1 MENYGAKPEKRS
13 FLKGLVAGF
22 IIPLA
27 ILSLLVVFNVGNLGS
42 LAQTLIVMSRQS
54 LTSLSFA
61 ETTEG
66 AMAGIVSALDDP
78 YSYYLNEEE
87 FTSMMEE
94 VSGSYKGIG
103 VYIGEDENSPYV
115 SILSPI
121 KGSPAFDAGLK
132 AGDQIVSVDGESM
145 EGKTSSEVSDSIK
158 KTEETIVH
166 LEILRD
172 GETMEFDVEC
182 KDINIPTVEGQ
193 YLEGEDGI
201 GYISIF
207 PV

>member
-1 MENYGAKPEKRS
+1 MAGVHYS
-13 FLKGLVAGF
+13 FGNFV
-22 IIPLA
+22 IIGC
-27 ILSLLVVFNVGNLGS
+27 FQRGKFRQFT
-42 LAQTLIVMSRQS
+42 QTLIVMSRQS

-121 KGSPAFDAGLK
+121 KRVLPPLMQD
-132 AGDQIVSVDGESM
+132 
-145 EGKTSSEVSDSIK
+145 
-158 KTEETIVH
+158 
-166 LEILRD
+166 
-172 GETMEFDVEC
+172 
-182 KDINIPTVEGQ
+182 
-193 YLEGEDGI
+193 
-201 GYISIF
+201 
-207 PV
+207 

>member
-103 VYIGEDENSPYV
+103 VYIGEDENSP
-115 SILSPI
+115 
-121 KGSPAFDAGLK
+121 
-132 AGDQIVSVDGESM
+132 
-145 EGKTSSEVSDSIK
+145 
-158 KTEETIVH
+158 
-166 LEILRD
+166 
-172 GETMEFDVEC
+172 
-182 KDINIPTVEGQ
+182 
-193 YLEGEDGI
+193 
-201 GYISIF
+201 
-207 PV
+207 

>member
-1 MENYGAKPEKRS
+1 
-13 FLKGLVAGF
+13 
-22 IIPLA
+22 
-27 ILSLLVVFNVGNLGS
+27 
-42 LAQTLIVMSRQS
+42 
-54 LTSLSFA
+54 
-61 ETTEG
+61 
-66 AMAGIVSALDDP
+66 MAGIVSALDDP

-158 KTEETIVH
+158 KTEEDH
-166 LEILRD
+166 RSF
-172 GETMEFDVEC
+172 G
-182 KDINIPTVEGQ
+182 N
-193 YLEGEDGI
+193 
-201 GYISIF
+201 SA
-207 PV
+207 